1 MCPKY
6 NNIEQTIVDTFIKLI
21 NDGFTAKDA
30 VLTLDYWIFIKFVE
44 LFEQLDEEQQ
54 MEVRKVIHSLK
65 LVHV

>member
-6 NNIEQTIVDTFIKLI
+6 NNIEQTIVDTFIRLV

-44 LFEQLDEEQQ
+44 LFEQLNEEQQ

>member
-6 NNIEQTIVDTFIKLI
+6 NDIEQEIVDTFIKLV